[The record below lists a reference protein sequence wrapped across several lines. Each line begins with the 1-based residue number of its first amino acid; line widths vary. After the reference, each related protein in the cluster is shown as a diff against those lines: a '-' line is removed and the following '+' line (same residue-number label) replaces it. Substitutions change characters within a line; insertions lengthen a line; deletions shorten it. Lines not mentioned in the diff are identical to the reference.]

1 MTSKNIKES
10 EENIMAAKITAI
22 NGQTNASDTK
32 EFLLTSVDEITKL
45 PRNGIEGTLE
55 TADTVTN
62 KPCAIGSTAMVCTGT
77 STEVYILTPDN
88 EWVKM

>member
-1 MTSKNIKES
+1 MS
-10 EENIMAAKITAI
+10 AKITAI
-22 NGQTNASDTK
+22 NGQANSSDTK
-32 EFLLTSVDEITKL
+32 EFLLTTTDEIKL
-45 PRNGIEGTLE
+45 LPKNGVVGTLE

-62 KPCAIGSTAMVCTGT
+62 KPCAIGSTAMVVNST